1 MKPKYYLA
9 KTIIG
14 SDEDYL
20 PLLEN
25 IVWMPKM
32 TDPAKGNL
40 EAFLIVDEESI
51 EMMKSTP
58 RNAEG
63 NYCDFVLS
71 TGVELIT
78 INQLID
84 RVASDELRENAH
96 FVYQKLR
103 DATKVNFPQ
112 LGDFE
117 VLPISSQADFAKAL
131 FLRGFSDQDPESVN
145 ICEDLDVFHDQPSK
159 LPDEPK
165 DFLRDKVSAS
175 GRTVSYSAR
184 GGLKFKKEDLDL
196 VWSDEK
202 VFQMW
207 GSYQDRLFSGKT
219 HDAFVT
225 KEVALQYQ
233 SEGKI
238 VRNSEY
244 SAAKSGALT
253 LEKSVSDLKIWLIA
267 HERDLQKEVDGLLL
281 ETSRTTEEKAK
292 IFVDNVLKIH
302 RKTMVDQVVCR
313 SYLWWQGDHEPLEA
327 ILDPREL
334 GISGRYDSQ
343 KWKDVSLEDKGKSKI
358 YYSPNIES
366 AQDYEYPWT
375 QVIKGF
381 ADVVRKERDAASSQ
395 VVEQAEVNFPLLS
408 GKHFTPSGL
417 LDKEY
422 QTASDYITSKTNP
435 LEKSHD
441 SEIYS
446 TPNASITF
454 AQAAFIGVA
463 LVAIAGFVRNKL
475 IPAKE
480 TKPKTG
486 ERLDGEKINPKNKR
500 F

>member
-63 NYCDFVLS
+63 NYYDFVLS

-84 RVASDELRENAH
+84 RVASDELRDNAH

-117 VLPISSQADFAKAL
+117 VLPISSQADFTKAL
-131 FLRGFSDQDPESVN
+131 FLHGFSDQDPESVN

-175 GRTVSYSAR
+175 GRTVSYSAS
-184 GGLKFKKEDLDL
+184 GVLKFTKEDLDL

-253 LEKSVSDLKIWLIA
+253 LEKSVSDLKSWLILN
-267 HERDLQKEVDGLLL
+267 ENTLQVTVDNILLKTKL
-281 ETSRTTEEKAK
+281 TPEEKIQ
-292 IFVDNVLKIH
+292 IFNNVLKEQ
-302 RKTMVDQVVCR
+302 RKMMVDQVVCR
-313 SYLWWQGDHEPLEA
+313 SYLWWQEDHEPLEA

-343 KWKDVSLEDKGKSKI
+343 KWKDVSLEGKGKI

-366 AQDYEYPWT
+366 AQDYEHPWT

-381 ADVVRKERDAASSQ
+381 ADVVRRERDAASSQ

-417 LDKEY
+417 LDAKY

-446 TPNASITF
+446 TPNASITS